1 MEYNKTQPTY
11 WAYTRLIQI
20 LGCNEFYQC
29 TNKIELKQLLKDK
42 INGIEKSYIKDFKEA
57 LDTFEA

>member
-1 MEYNKTQPTY
+1 MENEYFSSKRWIAKQYKT
-11 WAYTRLIQI
+11 ASELDNFIHSIRD
-20 LGCNEFYQC
+20 
-29 TNKIELKQLLKDK
+29 KIIGKKIDK